1 MTEWKWPCE
10 HRLKSDQSETSTHL
24 HRSYYADHSEFLEP
38 SDKGDDS
45 PTCAIFVHVESFAG
59 CLNENIQGGRIT
71 AFYLLPKR
79 NACPVQAVVEKGFK
93 VKEHTR
99 SAI

>member
-1 MTEWKWPCE
+1 M
-10 HRLKSDQSETSTHL
+10 RLRTDLFRGTSPANSLQFT
-24 HRSYYADHSEFLEP
+24 RSYYPDHSEFLEP
-38 SDKGDDS
+38 GDEGGDF
-45 PTCAIFVHVESFAG
+45 PTSAIFVDVESFAG
-59 CLNENIQGGRIT
+59 RLNENIQRGRIT

-99 SAI
+99 SIF